1 MLLKQ
6 EDGKASR
13 IRSVSLKGLW
23 TLGDVNKDDAVDL
36 TDVAVLLDKITENE
50 SVSLSTGDIN
60 GDGVVDMTDVSVLLD
75 TLTEK

>member
-1 MLLKQ
+1 MSTKTM
-6 EDGKASR
+6 S
-13 IRSVSLKGLW
+13 
-23 TLGDVNKDDAVDL
+23 
-36 TDVAVLLDKITENE
+36 DVAVLLDKITENE